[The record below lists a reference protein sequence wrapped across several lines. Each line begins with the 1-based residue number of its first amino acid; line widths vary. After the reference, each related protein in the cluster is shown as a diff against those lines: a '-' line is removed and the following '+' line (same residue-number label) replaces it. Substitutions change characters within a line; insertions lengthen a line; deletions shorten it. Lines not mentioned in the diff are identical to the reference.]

1 MERYKDIQVIGTET
15 PYKATTVYPFV
26 PEAESDYYVI
36 STSGDRFD
44 ILSQQFYGSTDY
56 WWAIA
61 SANPDV
67 RKDTLFIEPGLQL
80 RIPSPLTRVLQAY
93 ESVNATR

>member
-1 MERYKDIQVIGTET
+1 MERYKDIQVIGTDT
-15 PYKATTVYPFV
+15 PYKATTVYTFV
-26 PEAESDYYVI
+26 PEAESEYYVI
-36 STSGDRFD
+36 STYGDRLD
-44 ILSQQFYGSTDY
+44 ILSQQFYSSTDY

>member
-1 MERYKDIQVIGTET
+1 MERYRDIPTTGTQS
-15 PYKATTVYPFV
+15 PYKVTVIYPFV

-36 STSGDRFD
+36 STAGDRFD
-44 ILSQQFYGSTDY
+44 ILSQQFYGSVDY

-80 RIPSPLTRVLQAY
+80 RIPFPLTRVTQVY
-93 ESVNATR
+93 ESLNTTR

>member
-1 MERYKDIQVIGTET
+1 MERYRDIKTIETET
-15 PYKATTVYPFV
+15 PYRATVIYPLV
-26 PEAESDYYVI
+26 PESETDYYVI
-36 STSGDRFD
+36 SSTGDRFD
-44 ILSQQFYGSTDY
+44 ILSQQFYGSEDY

-80 RIPSPLTRVLQAY
+80 RIPYPLTRVTQAY
-93 ESVNATR
+93 ESLNKTR